1 MWILPSETTLAAY
14 DMRTDSS
21 SHFPKLISSCVN
33 FSRIARPQGVRHGAV
48 LWLCTHTLHVTGKH
62 HRCRHTQHMFIL
74 PMPGSIAFALRVFQS
89 SKAGTSR
96 ALNTT
101 YLQTLS
107 LASAFEPKMQVTK
120 RISAKFEL
128 CTGVPFSSHQKLQN

>member
-1 MWILPSETTLAAY
+1 MVQY
-14 DMRTDSS
+14 FGM
-21 SHFPKLISSCVN
+21 
-33 FSRIARPQGVRHGAV
+33 
-48 LWLCTHTLHVTGKH
+48 LCTHTLHVTGKH

-74 PMPGSIAFALRVFQS
+74 PVPGSIAFALRVFQS

-120 RISAKFEL
+120 RIPAKFEL
-128 CTGVPFSSHQKLQN
+128 CTGVPFFKPPEVAELKGGFVLLVNVT